1 MKKLLPLALGLAL
14 AMPAAAC
21 GPDFPMTVLD
31 RRGEILAGLPEGVFA
46 IEAARLVPAPTPAFV
61 LAEAD
66 AWADPDEVRARAEG
80 EGLDAAQRET
90 IARMRVAPDPAAA
103 EALGADLPA
112 ELRLYTAGALAWHQG
127 DVEGALARFGQ
138 VSALPEDQ
146 RRLRG
151 VWAAYMEGRAL
162 VRMGESDFATA
173 AFVRTRDLAATGAA
187 DPAGLAIAS
196 LGEEARILLDM
207 GDVVGAVQ
215 RYAEQAA
222 RGSASGRNSL
232 LFVAREA
239 LRSPVQT
246 EALLGDATGRRLVV
260 AFLFAR
266 SHELIAPVPA
276 DEWPV
281 YDAPPDGPIA
291 LALLERLAAL
301 PEADLPEPDRLA
313 AVAYRAG
320 RFDLAARIAARSE
333 APLAAWVQAK
343 LALREGRNAD
353 AAAAF
358 ARAAQGFPAEE
369 SWGEV
374 PLRGGDVWGS
384 ETLLPRCRVQAEAGT
399 LALSRGDY
407 LEAMQQ
413 LFEASEVYWTDAA
426 HIGERVLTADELKA
440 FVDRVAPQAPAPVA
454 ASDEEGWSPPPPSAA
469 LRALLARRLV
479 REGRVAEAIPYFDE
493 PEVRTHA
500 EGLAAALRAA
510 DKAWTRVG
518 KARAWYEAAGITR
531 WQGLELMGYEGDP
544 DYAQWGG
551 EYDLNS
557 PITWDE
563 NWNPVINARSDIKVE
578 GPWTSDDERQRVAAS
593 RAQPLERWH
602 YRLVAAGHAGRAGD
616 LLPQRSQAFAAVLCE
631 ATSWLIDRHPDPAQ
645 QFYRRYLREGAYVP
659 WGEAFGRECPAPN
672 FAKVEAEIRDQWMA
686 KGQRWALWASPLLLL
701 GIGALIWRRRRA
713 AG

>member
-1 MKKLLPLALGLAL
+1 MRKLLPLALGLAL
-14 AMPAAAC
+14 AAPAAAC

-46 IEAARLVPAPTPAFV
+46 IEAARLVPTPTPAYT

-66 AWADPDEVRARAEG
+66 AWADPVEVRASAEG
-80 EGLDAAQRET
+80 EGLDAAQRES
-90 IARMRVAPDPAAA
+90 IARMRNAPDLASA
-103 EALGADLPA
+103 EALGAELPA

-127 DVEGALARFGQ
+127 DLQGALARFGQ
-138 VSALPEDQ
+138 VTALPADQ
-146 RRLRG
+146 GRLRG

-162 VRMGESDFATA
+162 VRMGETDLATA
-173 AFVRTRDLAATGAA
+173 AFLRTRALAAAGAA

-196 LGEEARILLDM
+196 LGEEARVLLDM

-232 LFVAREA
+232 LFVARAA
-239 LRSPVQT
+239 LRSPEQT
-246 EALLGDATGRRLVV
+246 KALLGDATGRRLIV

-266 SHELIAPVPA
+266 SHELIEPVPA
-276 DEWPV
+276 DEWPI

-291 LALLERLAAL
+291 LALLEALAAL

-343 LALREGRNAD
+343 LALREGRHAD

-369 SWGEV
+369 SWGTV
-374 PLRGGDVWGS
+374 PLRGEGAWGS

-413 LFEASEVYWTDAA
+413 LYEASEVYWTDAA

-440 FVDRVAPQAPAPVA
+440 FVDRVAPQAPAPVL
-454 ASDEEGWSPPPPSAA
+454 ASDEEGWNPPPPATA

-493 PEVRTHA
+493 PELRAHA

-510 DKAWTRVG
+510 EHAWTRVG
-518 KARAWYEAAGITR
+518 QARAWYEAAGITR

-563 NWNPVINARSDIKVE
+563 NWNPVIKARSDIKVE
-578 GPWTSDDERQRVAAS
+578 GPWTSEGERQRVAAS

-602 YRLVAAGHAGRAGD
+602 YRLVAASHAGRAAD
-616 LLPQRSQAFAAVLCE
+616 LLPPRSQAFAAVLCE
-631 ATSWLIDRHPDPAQ
+631 ATSWLIDRQPDPAQ
-645 QFYRRYLREGAYVP
+645 QLYRRYLREGAYVP
-659 WGEAFGRECPAPN
+659 WGEAFGRDCPAPN
-672 FAKVEAEIRDQWMA
+672 FAKVEAEIRAEWIA
-686 KGQRWALWASPLLLL
+686 KGQRTALWAAPLLLL
-701 GIGALIWRRRRA
+701 GIGAMIWRRKRA
-713 AG
+713 G